1 VCDQET
7 ERECRSKKK
16 KLEVGWG
23 EELSLQRRAAT
34 DGLESG
40 VMARA
45 TWSGS

>member
-1 VCDQET
+1 MIKRQKENVGQ
-7 ERECRSKKK
+7 KKK